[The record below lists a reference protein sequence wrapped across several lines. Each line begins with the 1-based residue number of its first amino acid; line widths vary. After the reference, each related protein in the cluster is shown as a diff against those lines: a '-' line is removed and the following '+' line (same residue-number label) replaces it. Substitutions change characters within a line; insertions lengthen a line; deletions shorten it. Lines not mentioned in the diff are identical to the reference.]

1 MRFSLDGE
9 PHNGKAW
16 AHRPDDR
23 HRLCYRTSPGHRHRH
38 PHLHRFPLLRI
49 PDPSHL
55 LAGSGKFIM

>member
-23 HRLCYRTSPGHRHRH
+23 HRLCYRTGPGRRHRY
-38 PHLHRFPLLRI
+38 PHLHRAPLLRI
-49 PDPSHL
+49 RVRSWAVGCRPQTC
-55 LAGSGKFIM
+55 